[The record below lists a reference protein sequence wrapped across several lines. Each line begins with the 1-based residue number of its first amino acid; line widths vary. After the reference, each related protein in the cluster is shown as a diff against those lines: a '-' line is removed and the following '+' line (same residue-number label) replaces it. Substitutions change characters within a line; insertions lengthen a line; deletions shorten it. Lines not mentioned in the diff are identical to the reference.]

1 MADEKPG
8 SSSAS
13 GAVSATSAESGAT
26 LGRFISDARKQRGL
40 SADDVTNQT
49 RIPARYIKMIESDSY
64 SLISDQLYLLPF
76 LRRYAAFLGLD
87 AEDVATRFIRDV
99 QHAETNVVRISE
111 PIAMVAHKSNRW
123 RYVALGVL
131 IAVLAV
137 LLADLAWR
145 RIVPLRNVLAPA
157 PAASA
162 PELTPSPQTTPAP
175 EMMSSPG
182 TMPPPS
188 AGDKSP
194 GP

>member
-1 MADEKPG
+1 VADEKSPNP
-8 SSSAS
+8 SAS
-13 GAVSATSAESGAT
+13 GAASAAPAESSAT
-26 LGRFISDARKQRGL
+26 LGQFISDARKQRGL

-87 AEDVATRFIRDV
+87 AEDVASRFIRDV

-111 PIAMVAHKSNRW
+111 PITMIAHKSNRW
-123 RYVALGVL
+123 RYVVAGLT

-145 RIVPLRNVLAPA
+145 RIALLRNAFAP
-157 PAASA
+157 ASA
-162 PELTPSPQTTPAP
+162 PSAAAEVTPSAQPALTPEPAP
-175 EMMSSPG
+175 SQSRG
-182 TMPPPS
+182 TTG
-188 AGDKSP
+188 AGP
-194 GP
+194 